1 MWLRHAIAVVGLL
14 GSLSAACA
22 DDFHIVNATSPKD
35 WDPGQLKPGMIVF
48 SDAKTGAAADADSLV
63 AFADWARA
71 HPAQKKFLALF
82 PDYAEP
88 TVTKVAAG
96 SAAPAPAVEKLTM
109 YVAQARFVLDRA
121 SGALD
126 LAHYVSLPFLE
137 KVDPAIHHKEIA
149 AADVNPLTDV
159 QGIGN
164 RNPQRKWCTGRA
176 ALVCTQSSYRLE
188 GKIPIGIML
197 VNKLRDSAKKASDHI
212 DFESE
217 FSLLAPADLDQAG
230 LKELTG
236 LDAPVA
242 GALAQNIFYVNQI
255 MKFGKFFAVFQAD
268 PADAAK
274 TVVTAYM
281 ALAIEES
288 VLDKKKE
295 YEKVPVLR
303 NLVPEQVLMGKSSF
317 NSGNSISAGLPKYA
331 RNEIATVAGLLA
343 RGSSQ

>member
-14 GSLSAACA
+14 GSLSVACA

-48 SDAKTGAAADADSLV
+48 SDAKNGAAADADSLV

-88 TVTKVAAG
+88 TVTKMAAG

-109 YVAQARFVLDRA
+109 YVAQARFLLDRA
-121 SGALD
+121 PGALD

-176 ALVCTQSSYRLE
+176 ALVC
-188 GKIPIGIML
+188 
-197 VNKLRDSAKKASDHI
+197 
-212 DFESE
+212 
-217 FSLLAPADLDQAG
+217 
-230 LKELTG
+230 
-236 LDAPVA
+236 
-242 GALAQNIFYVNQI
+242 
-255 MKFGKFFAVFQAD
+255 
-268 PADAAK
+268 
-274 TVVTAYM
+274 
-281 ALAIEES
+281 
-288 VLDKKKE
+288 
-295 YEKVPVLR
+295 
-303 NLVPEQVLMGKSSF
+303 
-317 NSGNSISAGLPKYA
+317 
-331 RNEIATVAGLLA
+331 
-343 RGSSQ
+343 